1 MGRRESGG
9 KYLRARDLTSAKKL
23 VILSYFPVVQ
33 GGECK
38 KLARNILP
46 SATVLPVHC
55 AKKTDT
61 HFSCRARGSYQCK
74 KLARNILTS
83 ARVLPVPKPSYNTHF
98 SCRARGSYQCK
109 KLYSEIFFQVQGSYK
124 CKKLAVHCSKKS

>member
-55 AKKTDT
+55 AKKLI
-61 HFSCRARGSYQCK
+61 HIFPVVQEG
-74 KLARNILTS
+74 LTS
-83 ARVLPVPKPSYNTHF
+83 AKN
-98 SCRARGSYQCK
+98 
-109 KLYSEIFFQVQGSYK
+109 
-124 CKKLAVHCSKKS
+124 